1 MNYDEFF
8 SMAESRGLRIES
20 GHISPAERTVFLSN
34 EALFQLPLLAMV
46 IMILAIGH
54 RKPMPEELGQ
64 LVGECLE
71 RAVAGFKESPQGIGW
86 SANLRIRTV
95 KALTFLEIAGLVT
108 VHARRQTITLNE
120 LGKKVV
126 DRVLA
131 SQTQLALALATIE
144 RSYHNIAAEAAFQA
158 RLI

>member
-1 MNYDEFF
+1 
-8 SMAESRGLRIES
+8 
-20 GHISPAERTVFLSN
+20 
-34 EALFQLPLLAMV
+34 
-46 IMILAIGH
+46 
-54 RKPMPEELGQ
+54 
-64 LVGECLE
+64 
-71 RAVAGFKESPQGIGW
+71 VAGFKGSPQGIGW

-95 KALTFLEIAGLVT
+95 KALTFLEIARLVT

-131 SQTQLALALATIE
+131 SQTQLALATAE
-144 RSYHNIAAEAAFQA
+144 RSYQNIAAETAFQG

>member
-1 MNYDEFF
+1 MNYSEFF
-8 SMAESRGLRIES
+8 AMAESRGLRVES
-20 GHISPAERTVFLSN
+20 TQITSDSTVLLSN
-34 EALFQLPLLAMV
+34 EALFQLPFLAMV
-46 IMILAIGH
+46 ILVLAKGH

-64 LVGECLE
+64 LVSECLE

-95 KALTFLEIAGLVT
+95 KALTFLEVAGLAF
-108 VHARRQTITLNE
+108 VHARRQVITLSD

-131 SQTQLALALATIE
+131 SETQLALTLATIE
-144 RSYHNIAAEAAFQA
+144 RSYQHIASEAAFQS
-158 RLI
+158 RLV